1 MLHGFNFSK
10 LAFIVNISFY
20 VFKYRQFSLPSIPG
34 TYSTLY
40 LCGAHPIKPTVTWL
54 LPDHAIRVKSQKRI
68 ERLFWTLNW
77 FSEPNFKI
85 DPFQLAWFS
94 WLLMPW
100 ASEKGAEPP
109 GFWNFEQKRLFFSF
123 EWEKTNFTTF
133 APPPWKNFGKSPSG
147 RPGKSPFD
155 AHVWCITSFRFVF
168 WRGNPGCALIQPH
181 PCACKRAS
189 FPAWLAVQADWSKR
203 LTQVRICSV
212 PPAVSARWGF

>member
-133 APPPWKNFGKSPSG
+133 APPHGKILENPLVAALEKVLSTPM
-147 RPGKSPFD
+147 FD
-155 AHVWCITSFRFVF
+155 ASLVSVSFFDVVTL
-168 WRGNPGCALIQPH
+168 G
-181 PCACKRAS
+181 
-189 FPAWLAVQADWSKR
+189 
-203 LTQVRICSV
+203 VR
-212 PPAVSARWGF
+212 